1 MIRIPARRSLPDK
14 PKPQPFVSMRDATF
28 RLGDQLV
35 FENTNWI
42 FHRHEQWAIIGPN
55 GSGKS
60 LLADALRGRL
70 PLVGGELN
78 YHFTTPAGLTH
89 EDAIGHVAFEDRK
102 AELHGAVVQSRWT
115 SFEEEASLRVNEF
128 LSYDRVMNV
137 NPFEIN
143 PKQSAARPLFEQRLR
158 RAIALLQIRPF
169 WSRTL
174 LSLSNGERQ
183 RVQLARALA
192 QPQRLLILDEPYVG
206 LDREMREYFHRLLER
221 LLDTTLR
228 VLLVT
233 ACPEDLP
240 RHITHVL
247 EIDDLRVKAAGLR
260 ADILRSDRR
269 NSVTTKP
276 PGYLRKHVFKRPKKV
291 RRKSRSSPSDNLI
304 ELRNVTVRY
313 GQKVIV
319 RDLNWKVQKGESW
332 ALLGPNGSGKTTLL
346 SLIQGDHPQA
356 YVNEVFVFGRPRGT
370 GESIQDLKRRI
381 GCVSPELQLH
391 FDDSVSVREVVLSGF
406 YETIGLFESP
416 TPLQLDAARRWMSRF
431 GLTNS
436 AESPLYTLSAGLQR
450 MTLLARALVKQP
462 ALLILDEPCQ
472 ALDSEHRD
480 LILHNVESLIQ
491 SNSVTVL
498 FVTHRLEEIP
508 PSIKRVLHLPKGTPW

>member
-1 MIRIPARRSLPDK
+1 
-14 PKPQPFVSMRDATF
+14 
-28 RLGDQLV
+28 
-35 FENTNWI
+35 
-42 FHRHEQWAIIGPN
+42 
-55 GSGKS
+55 
-60 LLADALRGRL
+60 
-70 PLVGGELN
+70 
-78 YHFTTPAGLTH
+78 
-89 EDAIGHVAFEDRK
+89 
-102 AELHGAVVQSRWT
+102 
-115 SFEEEASLRVNEF
+115 
-128 LSYDRVMNV
+128 
-137 NPFEIN
+137 
-143 PKQSAARPLFEQRLR
+143 
-158 RAIALLQIRPF
+158 
-169 WSRTL
+169 
-174 LSLSNGERQ
+174 
-183 RVQLARALA
+183 
-192 QPQRLLILDEPYVG
+192 
-206 LDREMREYFHRLLER
+206 MREYFHRLLER

-233 ACPEDLP
+233 ARPEDLP

-247 EIDDLRVKAAGLR
+247 EIDDLRVIAAGLR

-291 RRKSRSSPSDNLI
+291 WRKSRSSPSDNLI

-319 RDLNWKVQKGESW
+319 RNLNWKVQKGESW

-480 LILHNVESLIQ
+480 LILHNLESLIQ